1 MKNKEHLFIGHN
13 LAKFNTFWHKNE
25 SAVLMYNLSFKSKQN
40 SHTVFVFP
48 KESLTKKAMINIF
61 KGKDQNYSGFF
72 EYNNQIYFPNS
83 KNNINKIISLIDLE
97 DFYSH
102 KYQNKNLF
110 FRIQSRLSKKINN
123 NNFINFAK
131 DFYLNFEDNKN
142 QALFDIKK
150 IDLENNRNV
159 NNEMEKMIEIIDNS
173 LNKLNLKIN
182 KLRSIKTQKESLE
195 LIKAFYLKYQTYLDR
210 RVQLLYHKNDSIIQY
225 LSKVSRSSNYV
236 NDLDLT
242 NKINTLNKEIN
253 FKKISVKEEN
263 KLNLERI
270 SNQLNEVKNKNLIIL
285 RIKQNDFKFF
295 VKKNKFYIDDASKNS
310 INTTKHLYKLCTNL
324 FFINFIKKHSK
335 KILYLNNEQIESLI
349 NEIDAQYN
357 LVLFEVNSFIKNYKN
372 INNKKAMEQWISTI
386 FKLDINYFI
395 SLSASNYNQIN
406 ESHKT
411 TINDGAANLD
421 LTSENKLFWNNNI
434 EWKKIQFQNLQD
446 EYNWV
451 KSNNMFSLNKKI
463 VQLNLE
469 AHKNVSI
476 YKNLKIK
483 IDQKLTEFIRIRN
496 YIIERLS
503 DPNDQS
509 DWNDTHKFFNL
520 INQEYFSIFNFL
532 KNRSSEIEN
541 FLKNHS
547 TELRRIDY
555 KSFLIQSKIFN
566 LVNLCGLDGTI
577 LDKSLNQ
584 LSNLELAKFFLAESI
599 LSDKPIIVA
608 NNLLHYLSSDERD
621 IFINLYKKIQKIF
634 PRIWIHLVN
643 FYPEISMLNNSYVN
657 VMKDGLNIEFGNIE
671 DVIKNPFYQ
680 ISADLLTGNEAGKND
695 KSESKH
701 DYLIHFNNDNKN
713 FLYDYYKLNNNHCVY
728 ASIEEI
734 YQKTQKIPATC
745 KWTFNPLKIEEFKN
759 HLMQQASY
767 KDQSK
772 NVDKIL
778 EFQEQEG
785 IIIDVR

>member
-25 SAVLMYNLSFKSKQN
+25 SAVLIYNLSFKSKQN

-48 KESLTKKAMINIF
+48 KESLTKRAMINIF

-97 DFYSH
+97 DFYNH

-110 FRIQSRLSKKINN
+110 FWIQNRLWKKINN
-123 NNFINFAK
+123 NSFINFTK

-150 IDLENNRNV
+150 IDLDNNRNV
-159 NNEMEKMIEIIDNS
+159 NNEMEKMIEIIDDF

-182 KLRSIKTQKESLE
+182 KLRSIKTQKESLD
-195 LIKAFYLKYQTYLDR
+195 LIKSFYAKYQAYLDK
-210 RVQLLYHKNDSIIQY
+210 RVQLLYQKNDAIIQY

-242 NKINTLNKEIN
+242 SKINTLNKEIN
-253 FKKISVKEEN
+253 FKKISAKEQN
-263 KLNLERI
+263 QINLERI
-270 SNQLNEVKNKNLIIL
+270 SNELNEVKNKNLMIL
-285 RIKQNDFKFF
+285 KIKQNDFKFF
-295 VKKNKFYIDDASKNS
+295 VKKNKFYIDDTSKN
-310 INTTKHLYKLCTNL
+310 NLNATKHLYKLCTNL

-357 LVLFEVNSFIKNYKN
+357 LVLFEVNSFIKNSKN

-386 FKLDINYFI
+386 FKLDINYFT

-406 ESHKT
+406 ESHKKT
-411 TINDGAANLD
+411 TDEDMDNLD

-446 EYNWV
+446 EYNWI

-483 IDQKLTEFIRIRN
+483 IDQKLTDFIRIRN

-503 DPNDQS
+503 DQNDQN
-509 DWNDTHKFFNL
+509 DWTNAHKFFNS
-520 INQEYFSIFNFL
+520 INQEYFTIFNFL
-532 KNRSSEIEN
+532 KKRSFEIEN

-547 TELRRIDY
+547 AELRRTDY

-566 LVNLCGLDGTI
+566 LINLCGLDGSV

-584 LSNLELAKFFLAESI
+584 LSNLELAKLFLAESI
-599 LSDKPIIVA
+599 LSEKPIIVA
-608 NNLLHYLSSDERD
+608 NNLFHYLASEERD
-621 IFINLYKKIQKIF
+621 VFINLYKKIQKIF
-634 PRIWIHLVN
+634 PRIWVHLVN
-643 FYPEISMLNNSYVN
+643 SYPEISMLNNSYVN
-657 VMKDGLNIEFGNIE
+657 IMKDGLNIEFGNIE

-680 ISADLLTGNEAGKND
+680 ITANLLVGNETD
-695 KSESKH
+695 KIEESQSKY
-701 DYLIHFNNDNKN
+701 DYLIHFNNGNKN

-728 ASIEEI
+728 ASLEEI
-734 YQKTQKIPATC
+734 YQKNQKIPTTC

-759 HLMQQASY
+759 HLMQQVSH
-767 KDQSK
+767 KDQNNSI
-772 NVDKIL
+772 DKIL

>member
-25 SAVLMYNLSFKSKQN
+25 SAVLIYNLSFKSKQN

-48 KESLTKKAMINIF
+48 KESLTKRAMINIF

-97 DFYSH
+97 DFYNH

-110 FRIQSRLSKKINN
+110 FWIQNRLWKKINN
-123 NNFINFAK
+123 NSFINFTK

-150 IDLENNRNV
+150 IDLDNNRNV
-159 NNEMEKMIEIIDNS
+159 NNEMEKMIEIIDDF

-182 KLRSIKTQKESLE
+182 KLRSIKTQKESLD
-195 LIKAFYLKYQTYLDR
+195 LIKAFYAKYQAYLDK
-210 RVQLLYHKNDSIIQY
+210 RVQILYQKNDAIIQY

-242 NKINTLNKEIN
+242 SKINTLNKEIN
-253 FKKISVKEEN
+253 FKKISVKEQN
-263 KLNLERI
+263 QINLERI
-270 SNQLNEVKNKNLIIL
+270 SNELNEVKNKNLMIL
-285 RIKQNDFKFF
+285 KIKQNDFKFF
-295 VKKNKFYIDDASKNS
+295 VKKNKFYIDDTSKN
-310 INTTKHLYKLCTNL
+310 NLNATKHLYKLCTNL

-357 LVLFEVNSFIKNYKN
+357 LVLFEVNSFIKNSKN

-386 FKLDINYFI
+386 FKLDINYFT

-406 ESHKT
+406 ESHKKT
-411 TINDGAANLD
+411 TDEEMDNLD
-421 LTSENKLFWNNNI
+421 LTTENKLFWNNNI

-446 EYNWV
+446 EYNWI

-483 IDQKLTEFIRIRN
+483 IDQKLTDFIRIRN

-503 DPNDQS
+503 DQNDQN
-509 DWNDTHKFFNL
+509 DWKVAHKFFNS
-520 INQEYFSIFNFL
+520 INQEYFTIFNFL
-532 KNRSSEIEN
+532 KKRSFEIEN

-547 TELRRIDY
+547 AELRRTDY

-566 LVNLCGLDGTI
+566 LINLCGLDGSV

-584 LSNLELAKFFLAESI
+584 LSNLELAKLFLAESM
-599 LSDKPIIVA
+599 LSEKPIIVA
-608 NNLLHYLSSDERD
+608 NNLFHYLGSEERD

-634 PRIWIHLVN
+634 PRIWVHLVN
-643 FYPEISMLNNSYVN
+643 SYPEISMLNNSYVN
-657 VMKDGLNIEFGNIE
+657 IMKDGLNIEFGNIE

-680 ISADLLTGNEAGKND
+680 ITADLLTGNEVD
-695 KSESKH
+695 KIEQPQSKY
-701 DYLIHFNNDNKN
+701 DYLIHFNNGNKN

-728 ASIEEI
+728 ASLEEI
-734 YQKTQKIPATC
+734 YQKNQKIPTTC

-759 HLMQQASY
+759 HLMQQVSH
-767 KDQSK
+767 KDQHNSI
-772 NVDKIL
+772 DKIL